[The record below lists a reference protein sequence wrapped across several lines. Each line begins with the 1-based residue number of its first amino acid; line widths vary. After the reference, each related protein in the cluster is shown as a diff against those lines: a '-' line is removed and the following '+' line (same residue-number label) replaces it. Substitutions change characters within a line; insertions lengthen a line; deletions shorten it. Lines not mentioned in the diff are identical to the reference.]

1 MDGKMPV
8 ISGNDGERS
17 GPATGKYY
25 EQKTIRRF
33 GEDYESNDV
42 TGGPAKVTVWL
53 FRVYR

>member
-1 MDGKMPV
+1 MPV

-33 GEDYESNDV
+33 GEDYESTDD

-53 FRVYR
+53 FREYR